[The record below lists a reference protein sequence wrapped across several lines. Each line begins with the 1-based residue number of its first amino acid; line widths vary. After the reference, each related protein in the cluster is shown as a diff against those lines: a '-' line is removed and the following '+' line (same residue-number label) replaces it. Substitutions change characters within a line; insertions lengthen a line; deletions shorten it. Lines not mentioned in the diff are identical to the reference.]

1 MENIMMIVAT
11 DCDDCKA
18 MRQAINTGIRHF
30 KLEGEVNLFVH
41 NCKDDESIEVALEY
55 GITDIPG
62 CSIGGKVI
70 EGEGF
75 DPQEIL
81 DALEVFSK

>member
-1 MENIMMIVAT
+1 MKTIVMIFASS
-11 DCDDCKA
+11 CDDCKA

-30 KLEGEVNLFVH
+30 GLEDEVNIMAH
-41 NCKDDESIEVALEY
+41 NCADDSTIDVALEY
-55 GITDIPG
+55 NITDIPG

-75 DPQEIL
+75 DPQDIL